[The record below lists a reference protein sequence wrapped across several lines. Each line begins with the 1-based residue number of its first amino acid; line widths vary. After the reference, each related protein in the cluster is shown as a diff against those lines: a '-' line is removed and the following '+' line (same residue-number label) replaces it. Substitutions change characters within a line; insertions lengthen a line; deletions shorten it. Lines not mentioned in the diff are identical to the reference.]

1 MRRGGI
7 FLSSS
12 RRGYRSIELS
22 WVYRLMKGGARISA
36 FIAQEW
42 RGSVYRLLPQYGIE
56 VRLDGRRERF
66 LGRELRV
73 VVGLVDRRRWV
84 GREKGGDG
92 VHEGTG
98 TVSAVQERGA

>member
-1 MRRGGI
+1 MRREGI
-7 FLSSS
+7 FLRSS
-12 RRGYRSIELS
+12 RREYRSIELS

-56 VRLDGRRERF
+56 VRLEGRRERF
-66 LGRELRV
+66 LELRV
-73 VVGLVDRRRWV
+73 VVGLVDRRRSV

-92 VHEGTG
+92 VHEGSG